1 MKYKLT
7 LVAILVTIC
16 SVSASAQRTMN
27 GQPALRLDAILT
39 DSSFGAEAV
48 FSQYTISGFWEAGV
62 SAKQYATL
70 ASSAI
75 SISSLNVVA
84 EGDYLFRLVGTRSR
98 SVSLYGG
105 AGAFIGYEVVDP
117 LHRIPG
123 TIQTNLSKGY
133 FLYGLQAKL
142 MAEFFVSRTV
152 ALTVDGCVPV
162 NFSSPLRRFHFDV
175 GVGVKIML

>member
-1 MKYKLT
+1 
-7 LVAILVTIC
+7 
-16 SVSASAQRTMN
+16 MN

-48 FSQYTISGFWEAGV
+48 FSQYTLGGFWEVGL
-62 SAKQYATL
+62 SAKQYGRPTSA
-70 ASSAI
+70 AI
-75 SISSLNVVA
+75 SINNLNTVA
-84 EGDYLFRLVGTRSR
+84 EGAYMFRLVGTRSR

-105 AGAFIGYEVVDP
+105 AGAFIGYEAIDP
-117 LHRIPG
+117 MHKLPSY
-123 TIQTNLSKGY
+123 IQTNLGKGY

>member
-1 MKYKLT
+1 M
-7 LVAILVTIC
+7 
-16 SVSASAQRTMN
+16 
-27 GQPALRLDAILT
+27 
-39 DSSFGAEAV
+39 
-48 FSQYTISGFWEAGV
+48 

-105 AGAFIGYEVVDP
+105 AGAFIGYEAVDP